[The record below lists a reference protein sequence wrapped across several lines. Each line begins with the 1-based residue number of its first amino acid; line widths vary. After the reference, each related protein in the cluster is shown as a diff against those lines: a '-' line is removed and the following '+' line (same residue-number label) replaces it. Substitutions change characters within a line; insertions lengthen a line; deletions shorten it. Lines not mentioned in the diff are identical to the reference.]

1 MILSDSAIK
10 AAMDKGLIKIEPFDP
25 KLLNPNSYDVRL
37 ATIMKTAAIHCE
49 ESLDARGD
57 NSGCFRDI
65 EITPMGKILH
75 PGRFYLATTVEYTE
89 SHAHVPQLV
98 GKSTNARNGIKVEM
112 AGLGDVGFC
121 GHWTLEIV
129 VFNKIVVYPNMPIA
143 QLVWHEVSGE
153 VERPYAGR
161 YQGQTSAQP
170 AITI

>member
-1 MILSDSAIK
+1 
-10 AAMDKGLIKIEPFDP
+10 MDKGLIKISPFDP
-25 KLLNPNSYDVRL
+25 ALLNPNSYDVRL
-37 ATIMKTAAIHCE
+37 APLVKTAAIHADE
-49 ESLDARGD
+49 AFDATGD
-57 NSGCFRDI
+57 NSTFFREI
-65 EITPMGKILH
+65 EITPMGLTLF
-75 PGRFYLATTVEYTE
+75 PGRFYLATTLEYTE
-89 SHAHVPQLV
+89 SYAHVPQLI
-98 GKSTNARNGIKVEM
+98 GKSTNARNGIKIEM

-143 QLVWHEVSGE
+143 QLVWHEVSGQ